1 MSALQMLYKQ
11 IALYSVKPTTG
22 LFKKKSTFRVCNGT
36 KIQIV
41 LKRGLQI
48 FLQCK
53 FQKWIYVMSAQNT
66 RKLNSVAQQ
75 YDSVQHLYGVIK
87 AEK

>member
-1 MSALQMLYKQ
+1 MLYKQ

-75 YDSVQHLYGVIK
+75 YDSVQHLYRVIK

>member
-1 MSALQMLYKQ
+1 MLYKQ
-11 IALYSVKPTTG
+11 IASYSVKPTTG

-75 YDSVQHLYGVIK
+75 YDSVQHLYRVIK

>member
-1 MSALQMLYKQ
+1 MAQKL
-11 IALYSVKPTTG
+11 
-22 LFKKKSTFRVCNGT
+22 
-36 KIQIV
+36 QIV

>member
-1 MSALQMLYKQ
+1 MLYKQ

-22 LFKKKSTFRVCNGT
+22 LFKKKSAFRVCNGT

-75 YDSVQHLYGVIK
+75 YDSVQHVYGVIK

>member
-1 MSALQMLYKQ
+1 MLYKQ

-41 LKRGLQI
+41 LKCGLQI